1 MNPPTDTKGYSLD
14 SNVSNKIIRQEFRFD
29 SGNKVA
35 LSNTYEV
42 DEKENKLNSVTNANK
57 ENEDL
62 KIGISRKG
70 IMFKVVDPACNNN

>member
-1 MNPPTDTKGYSLD
+1 MYQIKLLGKNFVL
-14 SNVSNKIIRQEFRFD
+14 I
-29 SGNKVA
+29 VA

-62 KIGISRKG
+62 KIGTGRKG
-70 IMFKVVDPACNNN
+70 IMFKVVGACKRQQELDVEHIKYEMK